1 MRRVVL
7 TPDVSRAAFRDLAR
21 MNDWVPYR
29 VAGPDEREPY
39 TETWLA
45 HGGRAVLQYTE
56 DDLLDAVYVVVSGE
70 MTNDVAPLVE
80 AGLPTI
86 AVTDA
91 LDQFERTAPGAGRGQ
106 PLAHAVIAADPDAV
120 DERLLR
126 ALEEAL
132 ADPVRETRTVAV
144 TGSTYLGWRELDPL
158 LREVSASDPDEDLRR
173 LAEQVLAAIRRH
185 RNGDGP

>member
-7 TPDVSRAAFRDLAR
+7 VPDVTRVAFGDLAR
-21 MNDWVPYR
+21 QHDWVPYR

-70 MTNDVAPLVE
+70 MTDEVAPLVE
-80 AGLPTI
+80 AGLATI

-91 LDQFERTAPGAGRGQ
+91 LQEFAATAPGGKRAR
-106 PLAHAVIAADPDAV
+106 PLAHAVIAADPDTV
-120 DERLLR
+120 DERVLR
-126 ALEEAL
+126 ALEEGL
-132 ADPVRETRTVAV
+132 TDPARETRRVAV
-144 TGSTYLGWRELDPL
+144 TGSTYLGWRDLDPL
-158 LREVSASDPDEDLRR
+158 LGAVSDADPDADLRR
-173 LAEQVLAAIRRH
+173 LADQVLAAIRRH